1 MTAEPEI
8 LKLCQEAAQALPTLF
23 TDWQTPAV
31 FLQLGPG
38 FQLTGLFDDTPQQCP
53 LSRLPG
59 LPSHPTPD
67 GIHPELL
74 FGHCCGQPFLA
85 LAGHRHLAESFGL
98 APCLLPCA
106 AACLCGCRRLLLA
119 SCGLSLRQDIKAGTW
134 TLLTDFLN
142 WHHLSPLDGLSSL
155 FPNAYPDMTLALS
168 QEFNSDIVN
177 SFAEVGIHPRL
188 VTYLSFP
195 GHHFCT
201 YAEASLLRTLGTDIY
216 GHDLVME
223 IMLGHAL
230 GTQVSALVLA
240 AGQMLD
246 GLPHRLTRREVLE
259 TAEFCSRDL
268 MRGIRKMLTN

>member
-8 LKLCQEAAQALPTLF
+8 LMQCRQAAQALPTLF
-23 TDWQTPAV
+23 SAWQVPEI

-38 FQLTGLFDDTPQQCP
+38 FQPIGLFDGTPQAIP
-53 LSRLPG
+53 LSSLPG
-59 LPSHPTPD
+59 MPAAPTPD

-74 FGHCCGQPFLA
+74 FGLCHGQPLLA
-85 LAGHRHLAESFGL
+85 QVGHRHLAESLGL

-106 AACLCGCRRLLLA
+106 SACLCGCRRLILA

-142 WHHLSPLDGLSSL
+142 WHHLSPLDGLSPL
-155 FPNAYPDMTLALS
+155 FPQAYPDMTQALS
-168 QEFNSDIVN
+168 QEFNSEIVN
-177 SFAEVGIHPRL
+177 SFSEVGVHPRL

-201 YAEASLLRTLGTDIY
+201 YAEASLLRTLGADIY

-230 GTQVSALVLA
+230 GAQVSALVLA
-240 AGQMLD
+240 GGQMLD
-246 GLPHRLTRREVLE
+246 GLPHRLTRQELLD
-259 TAEFCSRDL
+259 TADFCSRDL
-268 MRGIRKMLTN
+268 MRGIRKMLNS